1 MKRCLDQVCGEKVT
15 KPCSQPEQVES
26 EPVGYVDY
34 GDRVEW
40 YKKPAPETDL
50 YTTPQPDRTA
60 ELEQLRQRV
69 ADLEKER
76 DDWQDEALGSRINV
90 ETLRVERDA
99 ALNEARDFESDVD
112 NIAQHNVELQLEII
126 TLKSA
131 LRDAKKVLIGVV
143 QGDYDG
149 SAAETITK
157 INEVLHD

>member
-1 MKRCLDQVCGEKVT
+1 M
-15 KPCSQPEQVES
+15 S
-26 EPVGYVDY
+26 GYTEIALLQY
-34 GDRVEW
+34 
-40 YKKPAPETDL
+40 
-50 YTTPQPDRTA
+50 

-69 ADLEKER
+69 AELEKER
-76 DDWQDEALGSRINV
+76 DELIEVKASENASWNAGFNV
-90 ETLRVERDA
+90 QADQIKKLIAERDA

-157 INEVLHD
+157 INEVLK

>member
-1 MKRCLDQVCGEKVT
+1 M
-15 KPCSQPEQVES
+15 S
-26 EPVGYVDY
+26 GYTEIALLQY
-34 GDRVEW
+34 
-40 YKKPAPETDL
+40 
-50 YTTPQPDRTA
+50 

-69 ADLEKER
+69 AELEKER
-76 DDWQDEALGSRINV
+76 DELIEVKASENASWNAGFNV
-90 ETLRVERDA
+90 QADQIKKLIAERDA